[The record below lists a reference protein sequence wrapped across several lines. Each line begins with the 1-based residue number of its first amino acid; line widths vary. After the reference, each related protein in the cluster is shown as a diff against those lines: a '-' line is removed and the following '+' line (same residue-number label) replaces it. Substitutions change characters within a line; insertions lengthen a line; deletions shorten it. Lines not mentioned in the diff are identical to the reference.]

1 MDAIVNT
8 AAALGRMQ
16 AGNVQQQLGTLM
28 VKSAMDSAAAEAGA
42 VAQAVA
48 DARAMMDAMQGR
60 GTQLNLSA

>member
-16 AGNVQQQLGTLM
+16 AGTVQQQLGTLM
-28 VKSAMDSAAAEAGA
+28 VKAAMDSAAAQVEA

-48 DARAMMDAMQGR
+48 DSRAMMDAMQGR
-60 GTQLNLSA
+60 GTQLNLTA

>member
-16 AGNVQQQLGTLM
+16 AGAVQQQLGTLM
-28 VKSAMDSAAAEAGA
+28 VKAAMDSAAAQVEA

-48 DARAMMDAMQGR
+48 DSRAMMDAMQGR
-60 GTQLNLSA
+60 GTQLNLTA